1 MGFAGTIPEE
11 SGVLVV
17 LNGLKKLEY
26 RGYDSSGIAYF
37 DSDDKKIK
45 YVKKSGKLINL
56 FTEIAEIQCK
66 NQCLTNSTAHDNIN
80 TVNASADVN
89 KNENKNVDKD
99 KLRSAGKSAA
109 IQSSLAIGHI
119 RWATHGKPTD
129 ENAHP
134 HLDCSGE
141 IAIVHNG
148 IIENYIQLKEK
159 LLKNNHIFKTETD
172 SEIIAHL
179 IEDHIL
185 KGDSFSESV
194 RKTSLELRGSFAIAI
209 LYAKEKTIAAV
220 KFGPPLVLA
229 KKGKNLFIASDV
241 SALLGYSNEVIY
253 LKNGEIAYYRYED
266 DDGNNNSTDN
276 INDAHANDI
285 KKIDTVSNA
294 SKLDKLYNSNKLEII
309 NFKGKKQKIDI
320 NVVKW
325 DASKTVK
332 SGFSHFMQKEIFEQ
346 PATILE
352 GFNSRVLFKKDSHR
366 QVTLNGAKNSHEPSD
381 SSDALSGINGSSS
394 VSTSSWS
401 NGLSGSS
408 PDKLTSSISLSNRD
422 ALRNSDLSTCDSQK
436 QALIKDLYH
445 SGNVKI
451 SLEGLKLTKKDIVS
465 AGRIIFI
472 ACGSSYYAS
481 LVIKN
486 VIENLCGLPVIVDYG
501 SEFRYGKFPVME
513 SDIVVGVSQS
523 GETADTNSAIEIVK
537 EKKAKIISICNVP
550 GSQLT
555 TLSNK
560 GVIYTHAGPE
570 IGVASTKAFTS
581 QVLCGILLAL
591 YLRQEIMNAGM
602 YINGDG
608 NTNIKINGCEGGK
621 NGGITGKDA
630 GIFSGIGGNGN
641 RAGISDKFFND
652 LVELPQKIEEIL
664 AFNESIKN
672 IANKYYKSTNF
683 LYLGRGILYP
693 IALEGALKLKE
704 ISYIHAEGYPSG
716 EMKHG
721 PIALI
726 DENMPVMFLLSN
738 NLLAPKTISNIE
750 EIKARG
756 GRVIALADYDPNI
769 DGLSDLIKIPDT
781 SEILS
786 PILFTVPLQ
795 LFAYHIAAFKGTDID
810 QPRNL
815 AKSVTVE

>member
-1 MGFAGTIPEE
+1 MGFAGTVPDE
-11 SGVLVV
+11 SGVSVV

-37 DSDDKKIK
+37 DSEDEKIK
-45 YVKKSGKLINL
+45 YIKKSGKLINL

-66 NQCLTNSTAHDNIN
+66 NKRLTDNAAHAGSD
-80 TVNASADVN
+80 AD
-89 KNENKNVDKD
+89 ENKNIQ
-99 KLRSAGKSAA
+99 SSEGKSAI

-134 HLDCSGE
+134 HLDCSGD

-159 LLKNNHIFKTETD
+159 LLKNNHKFKTETD

-194 RKTSLELRGSFAIAI
+194 RKTSLELKGSFAIAI

-253 LKNGEIAYYRYED
+253 LKNGEIAYYHYED
-266 DDGNNNSTDN
+266 NDNKNINNINNINKINNTKNNIDN
-276 INDAHANDI
+276 INNI
-285 KKIDTVSNA
+285 NPINNINRS
-294 SKLDKLYNSNKLEII
+294 YNSNELEII

-320 NVVKW
+320 NLINW

-346 PATILE
+346 PTTILE
-352 GFNSRVLFKKDSHR
+352 GFNSRVLFKKDSR
-366 QVTLNGAKNSHEPSD
+366 RIGNSDGSN
-381 SSDALSGINGSSS
+381 SINR
-394 VSTSSWS
+394 STNNI
-401 NGLSGSS
+401 NGLSGSLLS
-408 PDKLTSSISLSNRD
+408 KASTSVSAASVQNRD
-422 ALRNSDLSTCDSQK
+422 ILKNPDSIASSKASDLPKPD
-436 QALIKDLYH
+436 ALKDLY
-445 SGNVKI
+445 SSESVKI
-451 SLEGLKLTKKDIVS
+451 MLEGLKLSKKDIIS

-486 VIENLCGLPVIVDYG
+486 IIENLCGLPVIVDYG
-501 SEFRYGKFPVME
+501 SEFRYGKFPVLE

-591 YLRQEIMNAGM
+591 YLRQEIMNAGV
-602 YINGDG
+602 YINGKV
-608 NTNIKINGCEGGK
+608 NLNVNGGK
-621 NGGITGKDA
+621 NSKNDSRSCA
-630 GIFSGIGGNGN
+630 GRTYCTGGNASGV
-641 RAGISDKFFND
+641 SDKFFSD
-652 LVELPQKIEEIL
+652 LIALPQKIEEIL
-664 AFNESIKN
+664 ALNESIKK

-769 DGLSDLIKIPDT
+769 DGLSDLIKIPYT

>member
-11 SGVLVV
+11 SGVSVV

-37 DSDDKKIK
+37 APDEKKIK
-45 YVKKSGKLINL
+45 YIKKSGKLINL
-56 FTEIAEIQCK
+56 FTEVAEIQCK
-66 NQCLTNSTAHDNIN
+66 NQCLID
-80 TVNASADVN
+80 TVNMADAN
-89 KNENKNVDKD
+89 KNRNIRLNT
-99 KLRSAGKSAA
+99 SGASI

-129 ENAHP
+129 DNAHP
-134 HLDCSGE
+134 HLDCSGD

-159 LLKNNHIFKTETD
+159 LLKNNHKFKTETD

-194 RKTSLELRGSFAIAI
+194 RKTSLELRGSFAIVI

-229 KKGKNLFIASDV
+229 KKGKNLFVASDV
-241 SALLGYSNEVIY
+241 SALLEYSNEVIY
-253 LKNGEIAYYRYED
+253 LKNGEIAYYRYEAD
-266 DDGNNNSTDN
+266 DNDNYTNNYTNNDNNNGN
-276 INDAHANDI
+276 CIAND
-285 KKIDTVSNA
+285 KRNNA
-294 SKLDKLYNSNKLEII
+294 DNGIINSCNCNKLEII
-309 NFKGKKQKIDI
+309 NFRGKKQKIDI
-320 NVVKW
+320 NAIKW
-325 DASKTVK
+325 DSSKTVK

-346 PATILE
+346 PTTILE
-352 GFNSRVLFKKDSHR
+352 GFNSRVLFKKDLR
-366 QVTLNGAKNSHEPSD
+366 DINNPVIFFGRVPLIN
-381 SSDALSGINGSSS
+381 SDALTPNSTNLSKSDTLKKGS
-394 VSTSSWS
+394 
-401 NGLSGSS
+401 
-408 PDKLTSSISLSNRD
+408 DD
-422 ALRNSDLSTCDSQK
+422 FE
-436 QALIKDLYH
+436 
-445 SGNVKI
+445 NVKI
-451 SLEGLKLTKKDIVS
+451 ALEGLKLTKKDIVS

-472 ACGSSYYAS
+472 ACGSSYYSS

-501 SEFRYGKFPVME
+501 SEFRYGKFPIQA

-581 QVLCGILLAL
+581 QVLCGILFGL
-591 YLRQEIMNAGM
+591 YLRQEIMSACGYTNS
-602 YINGDG
+602 NLKVNRFFGDL
-608 NTNIKINGCEGGK
+608 I
-621 NGGITGKDA
+621 A
-630 GIFSGIGGNGN
+630 
-641 RAGISDKFFND
+641 
-652 LVELPQKIEEIL
+652 LPQRIEEIL
-664 AFNESIKN
+664 ALNETIKN

-769 DGLSDLIKIPDT
+769 EGLSDLIKIPAT